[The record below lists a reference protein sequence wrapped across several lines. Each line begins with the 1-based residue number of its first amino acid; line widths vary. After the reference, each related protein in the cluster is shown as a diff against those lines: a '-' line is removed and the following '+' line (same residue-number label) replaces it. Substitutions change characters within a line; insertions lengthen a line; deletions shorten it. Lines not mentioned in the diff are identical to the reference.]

1 MRESSLIHGEFF
13 YLSHRQTQKS
23 IQVRK
28 SIKFD
33 KFWPLGKNGSGP
45 VHEANGFY
53 MKFYEITRPIR
64 SSRINKLGAK
74 SPLSRDIRIRQETK
88 PILMRPVKLTRFSIS
103 DERNFFQ
110 FIRCSFYPE

>member
-1 MRESSLIHGEFF
+1 MG
-13 YLSHRQTQKS
+13 KS
-23 IQVRK
+23 G
-28 SIKFD
+28 F
-33 KFWPLGKNGSGP
+33 GP

-88 PILMRPVKLTRFSIS
+88 PILIRRVKLTRFSIS
-103 DERNFFQ
+103 DARSFFNLSDAH
-110 FIRCSFYPE
+110 FIEK

>member
-1 MRESSLIHGEFF
+1 MAKFF
-13 YLSHRQTQKS
+13 IYVIVKLKKS

-33 KFWPLGKNGSGP
+33 KFWPLGKSGFGP
-45 VHEANGFY
+45 VLDANGFY

-88 PILMRPVKLTRFSIS
+88 PILISQVRLTRFSIS
-103 DERNFFQ
+103 DPRSFLKLSDAH
-110 FIRCSFYPE
+110 FIEK